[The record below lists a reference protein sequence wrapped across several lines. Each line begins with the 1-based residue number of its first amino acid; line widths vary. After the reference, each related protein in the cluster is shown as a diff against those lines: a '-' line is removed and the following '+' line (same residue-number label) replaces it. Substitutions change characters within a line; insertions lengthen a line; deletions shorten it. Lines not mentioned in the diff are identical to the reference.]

1 MRQNLKIV
9 TIGGGSSYTPELIE
23 GFILRYDAVP
33 IAEHWLV
40 DIEEGREKVEIVAA
54 MAQRMWDASGHQV
67 KVHVTLDRREALA
80 GADFVTT
87 QFRVGLMYARI
98 KDERI
103 PLSHG
108 ILGQETN
115 GAGGIFKALRTIP
128 VIGAIIADMRELCP
142 EAWLINFTNP
152 SGMVT
157 EAAIRRFGW
166 ERTVGLC
173 NLPIHAQMREA
184 PSLGLAGEDLIYQC
198 AGLNHFHWHRVFD
211 RDGQERTSELIDLF
225 NVDEEGAPAN
235 IATEPDL
242 PLDLMHTAGLLPC
255 GYHRYYFIAEQMLAL
270 SLADFA
276 VNNTRAEAVKA
287 IEDELFAMY
296 ADPDL
301 DHKPEQLA
309 LRGGAHYSD
318 AACGTIAAINTNA
331 RVRMTVSTQN
341 RGAILDLPDDCIVEV
356 SSIIGAAGA
365 EPLAWGRMRPHER
378 GWLQVMKAMEE
389 CTIAAAIDGD
399 YGALLEAF
407 NLNPLIPNGETARQ
421 VLHELL
427 VAHERYLPQFA
438 EVITTL
444 KAEGVTVT
452 DDTARELVERGL

>member
-1 MRQNLKIV
+1 MSV
-9 TIGGGSSYTPELIE
+9 EFIE
-23 GFILRYDAVP
+23 YPD
-33 IAEHWLV
+33 
-40 DIEEGREKVEIVAA
+40 RE
-54 MAQRMWDASGHQV
+54 
-67 KVHVTLDRREALA
+67 
-80 GADFVTT
+80 
-87 QFRVGLMYARI
+87 
-98 KDERI
+98 
-103 PLSHG
+103 
-108 ILGQETN
+108 
-115 GAGGIFKALRTIP
+115 
-128 VIGAIIADMRELCP
+128 
-142 EAWLINFTNP
+142 
-152 SGMVT
+152 
-157 EAAIRRFGW
+157 
-166 ERTVGLC
+166 
-173 NLPIHAQMREA
+173 
-184 PSLGLAGEDLIYQC
+184 
-198 AGLNHFHWHRVFD
+198 
-211 RDGQERTSELIDLF
+211 
-225 NVDEEGAPAN
+225 
-235 IATEPDL
+235 
-242 PLDLMHTAGLLPC
+242 
-255 GYHRYYFIAEQMLAL
+255 MLAL